1 MPPARRGQAQTA
13 TRAKS
18 KSQSRGGGPSN
29 RHSNDTASSGPGI
42 AATPEADSPRTMP
55 PLPEL
60 TTNGS
65 PHASGDLVANTTV
78 IVTPNNT
85 AFTHNQESEHAN
97 QRAVVELHELALKNK
112 ETWAINDLLNI
123 AKPRCHEFLWKINK
137 FAFHLQEDRCKR
149 FLQKILK
156 LPPLEFAK
164 HWPKLKS
171 ECTQAMRGK
180 RSNVT
185 GLMKL
190 RFYGRCLPAI
200 CLAQEIVVV
209 DNTI

>member
-1 MPPARRGQAQTA
+1 MSPFTEG
-13 TRAKS
+13 
-18 KSQSRGGGPSN
+18 
-29 RHSNDTASSGPGI
+29 
-42 AATPEADSPRTMP
+42 ADSPPTMP
-55 PLPEL
+55 ALPGL
-60 TTNGS
+60 TTNSS
-65 PHASGDLVANTTV
+65 PPASGDLVANTTT

-85 AFTHNQESEHAN
+85 AFTHNQESEHVN
-97 QRAVVELHELALKNK
+97 QKAVLELHQLALKNK

-171 ECTQAMRGK
+171 ECTQAMWGK

-200 CLAQEIVVV
+200 CLAPRNCCCGGYYLTPPLL
-209 DNTI
+209 DSFT